1 MRFLMKMDRMMKVV
15 TGSMFLAIALG
26 GQAWAD
32 EGAAIEAIGGQANW
46 AVVQAGEVVV
56 LKPDTSQD
64 DGPRHVVAGI
74 LIDAPVKTVWDSIA
88 DKEGAP
94 QYVEN
99 LKSARILEKN
109 SEYMLIEQKMKL
121 SILLPSFTYVVRHTP
136 IPYSRVDF
144 VRESGD
150 MKHIEGYWK
159 FVPVADGEKTLLI
172 YSLYVDPGPLIPQA
186 IIRGSMKKSLPD
198 VLRIL
203 QKRCA
208 EVSGR

>member
-1 MRFLMKMDRMMKVV
+1 MEMLMKMDETMRAV
-15 TGSMFLAIALG
+15 TGGVFLVIALSGQARADDSAAIA
-26 GQAWAD
+26 
-32 EGAAIEAIGGQANW
+32 AIGGAANW
-46 AVVQAGEVVV
+46 AAVQAGEVVV
-56 LKPDTSQD
+56 MKPDSAKEE
-64 DGPRHVVAGI
+64 GPRHVVAGI
-74 LIDAPVKTVWDSIA
+74 LIDAPVKTVWDAIA

-94 QYVEN
+94 QYVDN
-99 LKSARILEKN
+99 LKSAKIIEKN
-109 SEYMLIEQKMKL
+109 SKYMLIEQKMKL
-121 SILLPSFTYVVRHTP
+121 SILLPAFTYVVRHTP

-159 FVPVADGEKTLLI
+159 FVPVADGERTLLI